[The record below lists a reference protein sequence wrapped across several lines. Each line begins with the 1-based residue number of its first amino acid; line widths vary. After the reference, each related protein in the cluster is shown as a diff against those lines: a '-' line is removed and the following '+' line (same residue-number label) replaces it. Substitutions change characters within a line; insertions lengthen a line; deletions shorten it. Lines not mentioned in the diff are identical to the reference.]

1 MTENLNAKT
10 AIITG
15 ATGNLGQ
22 SIARLL
28 HESGVRLALIDR
40 GVGRL
45 QELYPGWD
53 DSSQSVFLE
62 SIDLT
67 HAADVS
73 RAVMR
78 VVEVFGRIDVIIN
91 AAGGYRS
98 GKPLHETTD
107 QDWTFLLDLN
117 AHTVLNVCRAV
128 IPIMLQQ
135 GSGKIINIAARSG
148 LKGTRQA
155 AAYAV
160 SKSAVLR
167 MTESMSAEL
176 KHNGINV
183 NAIIPGTIDT
193 PANRELM
200 PDADFEKWVNPDE
213 ISKVIR
219 FLISDDADAIHGALL
234 PVYGRG

>member
-67 HAADVS
+67 DAADVS

-107 QDWTFLLDLN
+107 QDWTFLMDLN

>member
-1 MTENLNAKT
+1 VTENLNAKT

-45 QELYPGWD
+45 TDVYPGWG

-67 HAADVS
+67 DAADVS

-78 VVEVFGRIDVIIN
+78 MVEVFGRIDVIIN

-107 QDWTFLLDLN
+107 QDWTFLMDLN